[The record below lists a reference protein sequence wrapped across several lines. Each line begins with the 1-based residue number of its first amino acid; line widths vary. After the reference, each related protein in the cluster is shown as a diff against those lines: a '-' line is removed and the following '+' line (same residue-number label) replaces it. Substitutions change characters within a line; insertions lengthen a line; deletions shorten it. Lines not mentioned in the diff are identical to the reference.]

1 MWYFLVALAI
11 YCICGAIHFYDYYQD
26 TEIGVKFFAPMDVMA
41 IVVLFIPGLLYGIF
55 RNVIFPTTFEHL
67 VNVKKVNPFHWHDYG
82 YWGWCYD
89 SNARHIY
96 HRFFLYRIKKG
107 W

>member
-1 MWYFLVALAI
+1 MWYFLVAFI
-11 YCICGAIHFYDYYQD
+11 VYTICGNIHFYDYYED
-26 TEIGVKFFAPMDVMA
+26 TEIGVKFFAPLYAVE
-41 IVVLFIPGLLYGIF
+41 IVIIFIPTLLYYIF

-67 VNVKKVNPFHWHDYG
+67 VNTKKINTSHWHDYG

-89 SNARHIY
+89 PNAKHFY
-96 HRFFLYRIKKG
+96 NRFFFYRIKKE